1 MVIKVISQFLSR
13 SVNSKQFEEIYQI
26 VYDANRSAL
35 HNGSKNNTGS
45 ELDQLA
51 RSHISSKN
59 YGDYFT
65 HRLGHGIGL
74 EVHEEPYI
82 VGNNNYNLK
91 IGNCHTIEPG
101 IYYQINSVSELK
113 MMW

>member
-1 MVIKVISQFLSR
+1 MLIDSGTSINGYQGDITISIPFGKP
-13 SVNSKQFEEIYQI
+13 KQFEEIYQI

-35 HNGSKNNTGS
+35 HNGSKNNTGN

-51 RSHISSKN
+51 RSYISNKN

-82 VGNNNYNLK
+82 VGNNNYPVSYTHLTLP
-91 IGNCHTIEPG
+91 TIC
-101 IYYQINSVSELK
+101 SV
-113 MMW
+113 

>member
-1 MVIKVISQFLSR
+1 MISQFLSR
-13 SVNSKQFEEIYQI
+13 SVNPSNLKNLSI

-45 ELDQLA
+45 ELEIG
-51 RSHISSKN
+51 RSHIGKN

-82 VGNNNYNLK
+82 VENNNYNLK
-91 IGNCHTIEPG
+91 IGNCHTIEP
-101 IYYQINSVSELK
+101 IFAKKLVSN
-113 MMW
+113 

>member
-1 MVIKVISQFLSR
+1 MNYFVRVVIHTYVYVLKIANLSFTWNIS
-13 SVNSKQFEEIYQI
+13 N
-26 VYDANRSAL
+26 
-35 HNGSKNNTGS
+35 
-45 ELDQLA
+45 
-51 RSHISSKN
+51 KN

-101 IYYQINSVSELK
+101 IYLPNKFGIRIEDDVVVTKNGIELLYDTPRFNFDYI
-113 MMW
+113 